1 MDKGGLELL
10 EYGKG
15 INGWMRVMFKGIHRD
30 DMLKVDY
37 RIDAVDA
44 FDHTHKI
51 VLKYREGR
59 TRGDL
64 DYFPGAG
71 MTPY

>member
-1 MDKGGLELL
+1 LFE
-10 EYGKG
+10 G
-15 INGWMRVMFKGIHRD
+15 IPRD

-51 VLKYREGR
+51 ILRYQPGKIGEA
-59 TRGDL
+59 

-71 MTPY
+71 ITPY